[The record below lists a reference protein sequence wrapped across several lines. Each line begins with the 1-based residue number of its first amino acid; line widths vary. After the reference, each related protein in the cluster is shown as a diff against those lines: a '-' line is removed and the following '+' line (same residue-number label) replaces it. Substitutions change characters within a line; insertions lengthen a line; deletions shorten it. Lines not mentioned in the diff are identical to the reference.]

1 VIELKVKVKKCETIH
16 YTEKKSREWLRL
28 QDQFLSNSMII
39 GSTLSML
46 GSSKFDS
53 ENKEKEVRAVEY
65 LIVDEACQSNE
76 LETLIALGI
85 NPERVILVGDE
96 KQLPATVISNNH
108 EQTKFSRSLFE
119 RLLENEVEATMLKVQ
134 YRMHPSIREFPSN
147 KFYQGQLK
155 DHESNQR
162 R

>member
-1 VIELKVKVKKCETIH
+1 MIELKVKVKKYETIH

-53 ENKEKEVRAVEY
+53 ENKDKEVRAVEY

-96 KQLPATVISNNH
+96 KQLPATVISNDH
-108 EQTKFSRSLFE
+108 EQTKYSRSLFE